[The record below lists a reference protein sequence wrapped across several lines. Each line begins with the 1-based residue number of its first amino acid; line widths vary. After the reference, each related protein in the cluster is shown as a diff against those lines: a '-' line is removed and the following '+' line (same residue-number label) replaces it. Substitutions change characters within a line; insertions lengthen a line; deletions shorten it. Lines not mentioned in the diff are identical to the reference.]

1 MCTDKMDTIKHLI
14 RRVAEMGVT
23 GLSLSSEMQ
32 QQCRNSGQPLSFSAL
47 GTPEQERVINSA
59 AAFSTLIDDIESRK
73 RRMKNEIQSALPIKS
88 LCSEK
93 TGMGMR
99 ARSRSELAEVPSS
112 LSNANLSTTTAFSP
126 SLQSGVF
133 DFSMP
138 APSSFPTN
146 QNLQPSA
153 PSFGLQEAAPVTHD
167 VNSCP
172 LPRTLPGC
180 STTTFYKAIRHRLY

>member
-1 MCTDKMDTIKHLI
+1 
-14 RRVAEMGVT
+14 
-23 GLSLSSEMQ
+23 
-32 QQCRNSGQPLSFSAL
+32 
-47 GTPEQERVINSA
+47 
-59 AAFSTLIDDIESRK
+59 
-73 RRMKNEIQSALPIKS
+73 MKNEIQSALPIKS

-167 VNSCP
+167 VNS
-172 LPRTLPGC
+172 LPTSSDPSGVLNNHVLQSNSPQAVLNSKRPSVNPDQLNFTSTPVNESSFQSAPDSSIVC
-180 STTTFYKAIRHRLY
+180 SSSAESL